1 MSVTA
6 LLVLAAEEAEHTPIA
21 FYVGGG
27 ILAGWGVLLAAVG
40 LARPDFP
47 ESDGTAKGLYGL
59 SALLVIAAAAT
70 AILSG

>member
-21 FYVGGG
+21 FYIGGG
-27 ILAGWGVLLAAVG
+27 VLAAWAVLLSAIG

-59 SALLVIAAAAT
+59 SAVLVVAAAAT